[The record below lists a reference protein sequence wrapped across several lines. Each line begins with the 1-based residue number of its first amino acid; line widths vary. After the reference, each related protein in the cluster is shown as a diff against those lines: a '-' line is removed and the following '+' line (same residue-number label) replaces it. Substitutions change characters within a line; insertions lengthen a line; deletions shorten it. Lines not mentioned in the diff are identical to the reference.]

1 MNSMKKL
8 MSSNQELVRRGVLG
22 FLAILGLLMGLGS
35 WAFSSPVG
43 ASPDDDFHLASSWC
57 GLGDRDGLC
66 EAAKKPG
73 AKRIDSALNVAPCFA
88 FLPKVSAEC
97 QSKADI
103 FTTSNFIESTRGSF
117 SSDYPPVFYAIN
129 GTLALPDIQTSVVL
143 MRMLNIIV
151 FVGSL
156 ITIWLLI
163 SAEKRKV
170 IFWMWAA
177 TLVPLGMFLI
187 ASNNPSSWAITG
199 VGTAWL
205 ALYGYFE
212 SQGKRSLLLG
222 ALFGVEVIIASGS
235 RGDAAIYTILGSVA
249 VIALNFSSSKQYLL
263 KLLLPLGAAIVSLG
277 FYFSS
282 QQSAVAS
289 TGLADSN
296 LDISERTSFGVFAIN
311 AVQLPEL
318 WVGAFGNW
326 GLGWLDTKMPGLV
339 WVTSAGIFVLLITL
353 ASRHLSRRKLLVAG
367 GIIAVLYFL
376 PLYVLQKGL
385 NHVGEVV
392 QPRYILPLII
402 MLAGVIFLSMA
413 ENKLSFMPLHVWM
426 AVSGLFIANS
436 LALYVNTKRYVSG
449 LDNGSGFSLDANI
462 EWWWA
467 IPISPMSMWTVGT
480 IGFGVALFCGYQLTI
495 TKVTSLTLNSR

>member
-1 MNSMKKL
+1 MKSITEPL
-8 MSSNQELVRRGVLG
+8 SSNQEMLRRRVLG
-22 FLAILGLLMGLGS
+22 FLAILGLLIGLGS

-57 GLGDRDGLC
+57 GLGDREGLC
-66 EAAKKPG
+66 GSANKPG
-73 AKRIDSALNVAPCFA
+73 EKHIDAALNQASCFA
-88 FLPKVSAEC
+88 FLPKVSASC
-97 QSKADI
+97 QSDADL
-103 FTTSNFIESTRGSF
+103 FGHPQFIDSSRGSF
-117 SSDYPPVFYAIN
+117 SSNYPPVFYAVN
-129 GTLALPDIQTSVVL
+129 GTLASPDIQTSVVL
-143 MRMLNIIV
+143 MRLLNIIV
-151 FVGSL
+151 FIGSFIAL
-156 ITIWLLI
+156 WLLV
-163 SAEKRKV
+163 STEKRKV

-177 TLVPLGMFLI
+177 TVVPLGTFLI

-199 VGTAWL
+199 VGTAWF

-212 SQGKRSLLLG
+212 SQGKRRLLFG
-222 ALFGVEVIIASGS
+222 ALFAVEVIIASGS

-249 VIALNFSSSKQYLL
+249 VVALTFSSSKQYLFQ
-263 KLLLPLGAAIVSLG
+263 LLLPFSAAIVSLG
-277 FYFSS
+277 FYLSS

-296 LDISERTSFGVFAIN
+296 LEVSERTPFGVFAIN

-339 WVTSAGIFVLLITL
+339 WVTSAGIFVLLIAL
-353 ASRHLSRRKLLVAG
+353 ASRYLSRRKLLVVG
-367 GIIAVLYFL
+367 GIIVVLYFL

-385 NHVGEVV
+385 NHVGEQV

-402 MLAGVIFLSMA
+402 LLAGVIFLSLA
-413 ENKLSFMPLHVWM
+413 ENESPFRPLHVWM
-426 AVSGLFIANS
+426 AVSGLIIANS

-467 IPISPMSMWTVGT
+467 IPISPMLMWMVGT
-480 IGFGVALFCGYQLTI
+480 LGFGIALACGYLLTNS
-495 TKVTSLTLNSR
+495 KVTSLTLNSR